1 MKGMTAT
8 RKIFQTT
15 VSKIKNAVLEVTGT
29 AFLQFLSQDIMD
41 EEQRPFSPP
50 DPRALFLEE
59 GPNGAVCI
67 YAIERIGGTGADA
80 DPVNLYG

>member
-15 VSKIKNAVLEVTGT
+15 VSKIKNAVLGVPGT
-29 AFLQFLSQDIMD
+29 AFFHFLSQDIMAVAR
-41 EEQRPFSPP
+41 RPVSPP
-50 DPRALFLEE
+50 DPGALFLEK
-59 GPNGAVCI
+59 GPDGVACI
-67 YAIERIGGTGADA
+67 YAIERIGGNGADA